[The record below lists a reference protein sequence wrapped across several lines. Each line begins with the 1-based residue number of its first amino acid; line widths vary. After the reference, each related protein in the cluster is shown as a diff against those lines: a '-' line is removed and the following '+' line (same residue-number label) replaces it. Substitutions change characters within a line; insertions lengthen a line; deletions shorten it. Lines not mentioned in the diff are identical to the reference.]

1 MSNSYE
7 NSNFLSP
14 IIAKKRICK
23 NIPKN
28 KFNKN
33 TTIPQQTNNKISQ
46 KIEICINS
54 ETNRKNFNYRNYI
67 NQTFLKNKRQE
78 LQKNIKNTNS
88 KFKNSLKQFLNKRSW
103 DNLYRKRTKINKN
116 KVKIINYKRKLIA
129 RSFSLS
135 VLLRRNLRRN
145 NTKFYKKE
153 NTDIHINTKKSK
165 HISNFYF
172 VTGINK
178 INKIN
183 GSNNI
188 YINTLKNNES
198 KSKNLRLNSFNIK
211 KLDINK
217 ENIKKNKTRK
227 NNIDI
232 NSIENYFC
240 IINNY
245 NNKKEK
251 LSLKSTDKINSK
263 RKNYKNNKYKLNIEL
278 EKKQLSLDLLKNNDN
293 IKNFT
298 NIHTLVNMKFNKY
311 TNTEPNYLI
320 NPYKEISKNNKKEE
334 QKISEELTNYNFI
347 TENEQDI
354 DEGINVIKTN
364 NYKINKPKEENLKF
378 SALNEEKISETSK
391 IIIGQIDGYKDI
403 IEKDKS
409 KSNIEVLSKASFSY
423 IKNNN
428 NKQSL
433 ENGDNNVK
441 NILGDFMSNN
451 SKEINNITNIKNVED
466 DYDSEDLSNIIRNN
480 IKNINKHKKKYMNKG
495 KIKLKYRSNLKTN
508 MNTNNTT
515 ISSKNKIND
524 NNIKI
529 SNKKERNE
537 RLRTKSNN
545 LNEILSLNS
554 TKISNLDRKANTKR
568 KGDKYVKNKV
578 IILNKNEVR
587 NNIVLSK
594 KADNI
599 KSIKNRYKNINTNI
613 IFNSPKKKKKPP
625 MVDCFN
631 NNKNSPN
638 NKHFTKPK
646 EENNISLSNKEKNL
660 KNQNIRNN
668 IVINNIM
675 NGENE
680 TIVNSCFSATENDIC
695 KNNYDEYNNKS
706 NKVINQCILI

>member
-103 DNLYRKRTKINKN
+103 DNLYRERTKINKN

-145 NTKFYKKE
+145 NTKFYKRE
-153 NTDIHINTKKSK
+153 NTDIHINTKKLK
-165 HISNFYF
+165 HNNNFYF

-198 KSKNLRLNSFNIK
+198 KSKNLILNSFNIK

-217 ENIKKNKTRK
+217 EYIKKNKTRK

-245 NNKKEK
+245 NNKKAK
-251 LSLKSTDKINSK
+251 LSLKSNEKINSK

-409 KSNIEVLSKASFSY
+409 KSIIEVLSKASFSY

-625 MVDCFN
+625 MVVCFN

>member
-33 TTIPQQTNNKISQ
+33 TIPQKTNNEISQ
-46 KIEICINS
+46 KFEICVGS

-103 DNLYRKRTKINKN
+103 DNLYRKGTKINKN
-116 KVKIINYKRKLIA
+116 KVKIINHKRKLIA

-145 NTKFYKKE
+145 NTTFHKKE

-165 HISNFYF
+165 HINNFYF

-217 ENIKKNKTRK
+217 EYIKKNKTRK

-409 KSNIEVLSKASFSY
+409 KSIIEVLSKASFSY

-537 RLRTKSNN
+537 RLRTKSYN

-613 IFNSPKKKKKPP
+613 IFNSPKKMKKPS
-625 MVDCFN
+625 MVVCFN

-680 TIVNSCFSATENDIC
+680 TIVNSCFNATENDIC

-706 NKVINQCILI
+706 NKVINQCILV

>member
-1 MSNSYE
+1 
-7 NSNFLSP
+7 
-14 IIAKKRICK
+14 
-23 NIPKN
+23 
-28 KFNKN
+28 
-33 TTIPQQTNNKISQ
+33 
-46 KIEICINS
+46 
-54 ETNRKNFNYRNYI
+54 
-67 NQTFLKNKRQE
+67 
-78 LQKNIKNTNS
+78 
-88 KFKNSLKQFLNKRSW
+88 
-103 DNLYRKRTKINKN
+103 
-116 KVKIINYKRKLIA
+116 
-129 RSFSLS
+129 
-135 VLLRRNLRRN
+135 
-145 NTKFYKKE
+145 
-153 NTDIHINTKKSK
+153 
-165 HISNFYF
+165 
-172 VTGINK
+172 
-178 INKIN
+178 
-183 GSNNI
+183 
-188 YINTLKNNES
+188 
-198 KSKNLRLNSFNIK
+198 
-211 KLDINK
+211 
-217 ENIKKNKTRK
+217 
-227 NNIDI
+227 
-232 NSIENYFC
+232 
-240 IINNY
+240 
-245 NNKKEK
+245 
-251 LSLKSTDKINSK
+251 
-263 RKNYKNNKYKLNIEL
+263 
-278 EKKQLSLDLLKNNDN
+278 LKNNDN

-409 KSNIEVLSKASFSY
+409 KSIIEVLSKASFSY

-537 RLRTKSNN
+537 RLRTKSYN

-613 IFNSPKKKKKPP
+613 IFNSPKKMKKPS
-625 MVDCFN
+625 MVVCFN

-680 TIVNSCFSATENDIC
+680 TIVNSCFSATENDIS

-706 NKVINQCILI
+706 NKVINQCILV

>member
-1 MSNSYE
+1 MSNSIE

-33 TTIPQQTNNKISQ
+33 TIPQKTNNEISQ
-46 KIEICINS
+46 KFEICVGS

-145 NTKFYKKE
+145 NTKLHKKE
-153 NTDIHINTKKSK
+153 NTDIHINTKKLK
-165 HISNFYF
+165 HNNNFYF

-198 KSKNLRLNSFNIK
+198 KSKNLKINSFNIK

-217 ENIKKNKTRK
+217 EYIKKYKTRK
-227 NNIDI
+227 NTDI

-251 LSLKSTDKINSK
+251 LSLKSNDKINSK
-263 RKNYKNNKYKLNIEL
+263 RKNYKNNKYKLNIKL
-278 EKKQLSLDLLKNNDN
+278 EKKQLSLDLLKNNNN

-298 NIHTLVNMKFNKY
+298 NIHTLDNMKFNKY
-311 TNTEPNYLI
+311 INTEPNYLI

-409 KSNIEVLSKASFSY
+409 KSIIELLSKASFSY

-441 NILGDFMSNN
+441 NILGDFMSNY

-480 IKNINKHKKKYMNKG
+480 IKNITKHKKKYMNKR
-495 KIKLKYRSNLKTN
+495 KIKLKYRSNIKTI

-529 SNKKERNE
+529 GNKKERNE

-568 KGDKYVKNKV
+568 KGDKNVKNKV

-599 KSIKNRYKNINTNI
+599 KSIKNTYKNINTNI

-625 MVDCFN
+625 MVECFN

-680 TIVNSCFSATENDIC
+680 TIVNSCFNATENDIF
-695 KNNYDEYNNKS
+695 KNNYDECNNKG
-706 NKVINQCILI
+706 NKVFDQCILI

>member
-103 DNLYRKRTKINKN
+103 DNLYRERTKINKN

-145 NTKFYKKE
+145 NTKFYKRE
-153 NTDIHINTKKSK
+153 NTDIHINTKKLK
-165 HISNFYF
+165 HNNNFYF

-217 ENIKKNKTRK
+217 EYIKKNKTRK

-245 NNKKEK
+245 NNKKAK
-251 LSLKSTDKINSK
+251 LSLKSNEKINSK

-409 KSNIEVLSKASFSY
+409 KSIIEVLSKASFSY

-625 MVDCFN
+625 MVVCFN

>member
-1 MSNSYE
+1 MSNSCE

-33 TTIPQQTNNKISQ
+33 TIPQKTNNEISQ
-46 KIEICINS
+46 KFEICINS

-103 DNLYRKRTKINKN
+103 DNLYRKRSKINKN

-165 HISNFYF
+165 HINNFYF

-217 ENIKKNKTRK
+217 EYIKKNKTRK

-232 NSIENYFC
+232 NSIENYFY

-251 LSLKSTDKINSK
+251 LSLKSNKKINSK
-263 RKNYKNNKYKLNIEL
+263 RINYKNNKYKLNIEL

-409 KSNIEVLSKASFSY
+409 KSIIEVLSKASFSY

-625 MVDCFN
+625 MVVCFN

>member
-103 DNLYRKRTKINKN
+103 DNLYRERTKINKN

-145 NTKFYKKE
+145 NTKFYKRE
-153 NTDIHINTKKSK
+153 NTDIHINTKKLK
-165 HISNFYF
+165 HNNNFYF

-217 ENIKKNKTRK
+217 EYIKKNKTRK

-245 NNKKEK
+245 NNKKAK
-251 LSLKSTDKINSK
+251 LSLKSNEKINSK

-409 KSNIEVLSKASFSY
+409 KSIIEVLSKASFSY

-625 MVDCFN
+625 MVECFN

>member
-33 TTIPQQTNNKISQ
+33 TIPQKTNNEISQ
-46 KIEICINS
+46 KFEICA

-135 VLLRRNLRRN
+135 VLLRRNI
-145 NTKFYKKE
+145 TKLHKME
-153 NTDIHINTKKSK
+153 NTDIHINTKKLK
-165 HISNFYF
+165 HNNNFYF

-217 ENIKKNKTRK
+217 EYIKKNKTRK

-245 NNKKEK
+245 NNKKAK
-251 LSLKSTDKINSK
+251 LSLKSNEKINSK

-298 NIHTLVNMKFNKY
+298 GVHTLVNMKFNKY

-625 MVDCFN
+625 MVECFN